1 MNINRRYTRRPGPG
15 ERSMKNTAA
24 SGLIVGALGICGT
37 LMGGC
42 SSTRIAI
49 AEQFGY
55 AKREQL
61 VSRVEEARDG
71 QQEAKK
77 QFESA
82 LAEFIAVTGA
92 TDAELEAKYS
102 KLKKELERSESRAK
116 AVRDRIQS
124 VENVGGALFKEW
136 NAELKQY
143 QSESLRSQSEQQLN
157 DTRAKYDRLVAAM
170 KAAASKMDPVLAAF
184 NDQVLFLKH
193 NLNARAVAALQGN
206 VNQLQGEIGALVAE
220 MEASIAEANQFI
232 DGMKE

>member
-1 MNINRRYTRRPGPG
+1 M
-15 ERSMKNTAA
+15 SAA
-24 SGLIVGALGICGT
+24 RVASVVLVCGALGGVLT
-37 LMGGC
+37 GC

-102 KLKKELERSESRAK
+102 KLKKELERSEGKAK
-116 AVRDRIQS
+116 SVRDRITS
-124 VENVGGALFKEW
+124 VENVGEALFKEW
-136 NAELKQY
+136 KTELKQY
-143 QSESLRSQSEQQLN
+143 QSETLRTQSEQQLSQ
-157 DTRAKYDRLVAAM
+157 TREKYDRMVSAM
-170 KAAASKMDPVLAAF
+170 KTAASKMDPVLAAF
-184 NDQVLFLKH
+184 NDQVLFMKH
-193 NLNARAVAALQGN
+193 NLNARAISALQGN
-206 VNQLQGEIGALVAE
+206 VNQLQSEIGVLVAE
-220 MEASIAEANQFI
+220 MEASIAEANRFI
-232 DGMKE
+232 EGMKE

>member
-1 MNINRRYTRRPGPG
+1 MRGSFGQIV
-15 ERSMKNTAA
+15 MAA
-24 SGLIVGALGICGT
+24 AIAGTALGVA
-37 LMGGC
+37 GC
-42 SSTRIAI
+42 SSTKIAL

-102 KLKKELERSESRAK
+102 KLKKELDRSESKAG
-116 AVRDRIQS
+116 AVRDRISS
-124 VENVGGALFKEW
+124 VENVGEALFKEW
-136 NAELKQY
+136 KNELKQY

-157 DTRAKYDRLVAAM
+157 QTREKYDRMVAAM
-170 KAAASKMDPVLAAF
+170 KTASSKMDPVLAAF
-184 NDQVLFLKH
+184 NDQVLFMKH
-193 NLNARAVAALQGN
+193 NLNARAISALQGN
-206 VNQLQGEIGALVAE
+206 VNQLQSEIGVLVAE
-220 MEASIAEANQFI
+220 MEASIAEANRFI
-232 DGMKE
+232 EGMKE